1 MVLHTELERKLP
13 RFCLEKVDKMEIV
26 DYPNESKCKKG
37 FFDAILKKWFGNPFS
52 DDGKLYPHTVPIFG
66 QI

>member
-1 MVLHTELERKLP
+1 MHTELERKLP
-13 RFCLEKVDKMEIV
+13 HFVLEKVDKMEIV

-52 DDGKLYPHTVPIFG
+52 DDGM
-66 QI
+66 